1 MEIRV
6 DNLTALVRAD
16 RRASYLRLR
25 GGFPVPL
32 AGMIYWGA
40 LAGAGHALD
49 AASWLLA
56 AELGSGL
63 IFPLALLLARMF
75 DCRFMGDRTAVSSV
89 LLPAFIGMLLF
100 WPMLVAAL
108 SVAPALAPLI
118 LAIGMSAHWPV
129 VGWGYDRTA
138 LFSAHAI
145 VRAGV
150 VFVLWTWM
158 PEGRWTLLPLAVAFI
173 YGATVLA
180 ILIDVHRLRSRV
192 AA

>member
-1 MEIRV
+1 MEIGV
-6 DNLTALVRAD
+6 DNLTELVRAD

-32 AGMIYWGA
+32 AGLIYWGA
-40 LAGAGHALD
+40 LGGVGYVLNAENWLMAALV
-49 AASWLLA
+49 
-56 AELGSGL
+56 GSGL
-63 IFPLALLLARMF
+63 IFPLALLLARLF

-89 LLPAFIGMLLF
+89 LFPAFAGMLLF

-108 SVAPALAPLI
+108 SVAPALAPLM

-129 VGWGYDRTA
+129 IGWGYDRTA
-138 LFSAHAI
+138 LFTAHAI
-145 VRAGV
+145 VRAGA
-150 VFVLWTWM
+150 VFAIWTWM
-158 PEGRWTLLPLAVAFI
+158 PDGRMTLLPFAVAAI

-180 ILIDVHRLRSRV
+180 ILIDVRRLR